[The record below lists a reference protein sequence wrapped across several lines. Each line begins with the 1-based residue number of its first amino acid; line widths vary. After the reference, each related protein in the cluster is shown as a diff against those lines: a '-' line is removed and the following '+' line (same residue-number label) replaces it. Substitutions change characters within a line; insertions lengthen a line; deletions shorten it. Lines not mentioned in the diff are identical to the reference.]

1 MSNYLVKL
9 FNDGFDFAVKR
20 YDVLTKLEQFSGVAR
35 KEHATHRL
43 TCSRWN
49 VPPPTEQNKR
59 HQLREE
65 HIWRRREGAYA
76 LSVLAVPL
84 HRRKEPKQLSQKLK
98 APIDVMPVFN
108 RHGSLGGMRAVL
120 GAMVATHKH
129 PTAMRRKI
137 KTLGKDKC
145 YLLYRVLRKASQ
157 RAAKRVK
164 RQARR
169 AAA

>member
-9 FNDGFDFAVKR
+9 FNDGFDYASRK
-20 YDVLTKLEQFSGVAR
+20 YDKPDAEFVGVAK

-43 TCSRWN
+43 TCSKWN
-49 VPPPTEQNKR
+49 APPPTEQNKR

-65 HIWRRREGAYA
+65 HIWRRRMGDYA

-108 RHGSLGGMRAVL
+108 RNGTIGGMRAVL
-120 GAMVATHKH
+120 SAMVATHKH

-137 KTLGKDKC
+137 KTLGKDKL

-157 RAAKRVK
+157 RAAKKAK
-164 RQARR
+164 RLARR